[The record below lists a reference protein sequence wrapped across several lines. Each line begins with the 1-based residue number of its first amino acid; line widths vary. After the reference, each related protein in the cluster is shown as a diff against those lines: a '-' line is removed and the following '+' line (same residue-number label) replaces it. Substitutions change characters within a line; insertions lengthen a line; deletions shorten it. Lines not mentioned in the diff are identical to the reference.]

1 MNKVLAVTFATLLS
15 LDGALTYWAIQSGQ
29 FQEQNP
35 LMAPHAGSPLFVLYK
50 VATAVI
56 AILIIGVL
64 VHRFPRLR
72 RLSDFGLGLFSLL
85 YVAVL
90 ASNLWEVFTTL

>member
-1 MNKVLAVTFATLLS
+1 MNKALAAVFAILLS
-15 LDGALTYWAIQSGQ
+15 ADGALTYWAISSGQ

-35 LMAPHAGSPLFVLYK
+35 IMAPHAGSPLFVLYK

-64 VHRFPRLR
+64 VHKFPQTR
-72 RLSDFGLGLFSLL
+72 RLSSIGMAIGSLL
-85 YVAVL
+85 YAVVL
-90 ASNLWEVFTTL
+90 ATNLWEVFTTI

>member
-64 VHRFPRLR
+64 VHKFPRMR

-85 YVAVL
+85 YAVVL
-90 ASNLWEVFTTL
+90 ATNLWEVFTTL